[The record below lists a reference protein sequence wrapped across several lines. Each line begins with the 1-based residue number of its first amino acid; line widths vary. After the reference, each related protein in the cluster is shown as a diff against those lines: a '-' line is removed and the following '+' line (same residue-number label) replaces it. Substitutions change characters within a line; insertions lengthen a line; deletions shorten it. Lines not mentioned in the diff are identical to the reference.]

1 VNPIYFGAGQRRLF
15 GMYTPAQAQ
24 GTRSRAVVLCPPW
37 GEEYLRAHRSI
48 RQLAAM
54 LAASGVHV
62 LRFDY
67 FGTGDSAGDLQE
79 ADIKGWQEDIATA
92 IEELKD
98 TTGIAKVGL
107 VGMRLGGTLAA
118 TVAAK
123 RPRDVDALGLWYPVA
138 SGEAYVGELTAGKP
152 SAPDAEQI
160 VEGFPLT
167 AHMARE
173 LRSLDLAALAPE
185 LGMRTLLV
193 LSAEGEDSSP
203 QAPCA
208 LSGRTRGA
216 LEVARIGAV
225 PPSVR
230 EARLGVDVVPVKLL
244 QRIVEWLE

>member
-1 VNPIYFGAGQRRLF
+1 VNPIYFGSGQRRLF

-24 GTRSRAVVLCPPW
+24 GARSRAVVLCPPW
-37 GEEYLRAHRSI
+37 GEEYLRAHRSM
-48 RQLAAM
+48 RQLASM

-79 ADIKGWQEDIATA
+79 ADIPGWQEDIGTA

-98 TTGIAKVGL
+98 TTGATKVGL

-152 SAPDAEQI
+152 AAPDAEQM

-167 AHMARE
+167 ARMARE
-173 LRSLDLAALAPE
+173 MRALDLAALAPE

-193 LSAEGEDSSP
+193 LSAEGDDSSSP
-203 QAPCA
+203 SP
-208 LSGRTRGA
+208 LSAGTRGA

-244 QRIVEWLE
+244 QRIVEWVG